1 MLGMYLLGLPAA
13 EQDSTHDQSD
23 GEDLSDQ
30 MDDSMGHTMNAFE
43 FWWPQLNQ
51 EYLGFSSHETNS
63 VDLEITVEASIIGGL
78 ASLLDDGQPL
88 GFSG

>member
-43 FWWPQLNQ
+43 FWWPQLN
-51 EYLGFSSHETNS
+51 
-63 VDLEITVEASIIGGL
+63 
-78 ASLLDDGQPL
+78 
-88 GFSG
+88 